1 MIFRRAR
8 ERRGREREIRA
19 RLFSRVVAIEK
30 TLDEGRPTETLNY
43 KKLTHSKLKA
53 IERGSQKKSRKNL
66 SL

>member
-8 ERRGREREIRA
+8 ERERERNKSA

-30 TLDEGRPTETLNY
+30 TLVEGRLAETLNY
-43 KKLTHSKLKA
+43 KKLNSKLKA

>member
-43 KKLTHSKLKA
+43 KKLNSKLKA